1 MWNWASR
8 ISFGDQV
15 HCSSSHAVSPP
26 PVQLQWAPPHISS
39 GRGEAWSQPLLSPS
53 PSPAIPCSS
62 TGHGDGHGSPRTLD
76 TQLARYLST
85 SLSPL
90 SQYLH
95 TIYTVLTAHNAGLGV
110 VARVQDSP
118 WLRRAQPPH
127 SSQHASTGPAAP
139 YTEAQQHLSRSTH
152 PDSVMTST
160 SIVLHLCFFVT
171 FWWLPILQ
179 MWKKRLKNHIFVIIW
194 NKKKQM
200 IWIVQWSQVQSS
212 IINS

>member
-1 MWNWASR
+1 MKCWWINLLKFHR
-8 ISFGDQV
+8 LIS
-15 HCSSSHAVSPP
+15 
-26 PVQLQWAPPHISS
+26 
-39 GRGEAWSQPLLSPS
+39 PLLLFDCCTPLQAPVMRCMVPARALVTDHIPVPVLALHMLSHYPLINSYQLHPS
-53 PSPAIPCSS
+53 HTS
-62 TGHGDGHGSPRTLD
+62 GHIYT
-76 TQLARYLST
+76 
-85 SLSPL
+85 
-90 SQYLH
+90 YLH
-95 TIYTVLTAHNAGLGV
+95 TIYSIYTAHNAGLGV

-179 MWKKRLKNHIFVIIW
+179 IWK
-194 NKKKQM
+194 
-200 IWIVQWSQVQSS
+200 
-212 IINS
+212 

>member
-1 MWNWASR
+1 MPCPR
-8 ISFGDQV
+8 RQCSFGGT
-15 HCSSSHAVSPP
+15 
-26 PVQLQWAPPHISS
+26 PPHISS

-53 PSPAIPCSS
+53 PSPAIPCSA

-76 TQLARYLST
+76 TQISRYLAT

-95 TIYTVLTAHNAGLGV
+95 TIYAVLTAHNAGLGV

-194 NKKKQM
+194 NKKTNDLDCSMKP
-200 IWIVQWSQVQSS
+200 SS
-212 IINS
+212 IFYNKFLVLWQMFTFVCRCSSN